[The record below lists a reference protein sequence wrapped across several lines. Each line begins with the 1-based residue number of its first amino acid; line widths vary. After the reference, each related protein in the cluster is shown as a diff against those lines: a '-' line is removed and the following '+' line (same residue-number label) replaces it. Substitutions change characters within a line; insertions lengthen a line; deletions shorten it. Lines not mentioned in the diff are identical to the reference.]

1 MLDVWHAGASSRV
14 ELGDEAGRGR
24 GPPSGAVKRSPKTAH
39 PALRALAMR
48 L

>member
-24 GPPSGAVKRSPKTAH
+24 GPPGGAVKRSPKTAH
-39 PALRALAMR
+39 PALRARAVR